1 MVRRLHHRYDRREL
15 IWCRVPELVLPASH
29 PKRAFMRRLA
39 EAYHDRILDTL
50 PEVMAAPDAGVL
62 PSEAPEPVWPYEREG
77 GSSRTCKDAVLM
89 VRTPSSC
96 RGPRAVP
103 AVPHQ
108 GLRRGRATP
117 SRDSSERYIGP

>member
-1 MVRRLHHRYDRREL
+1 MVRRVDRQDDRHEL

-39 EAYHDRILDTL
+39 ELEVRLAYHDRILDTL

-77 GSSRTCKDAVLM
+77 GSSRTCKDVVLM
-89 VRTPSSC
+89 FRTPSSC
-96 RGPRAVP
+96 RG
-103 AVPHQ
+103 
-108 GLRRGRATP
+108 
-117 SRDSSERYIGP
+117 S